1 MLFGAVLMAAFVSAG
16 GNARYSTVG
25 VAGSTGK
32 PVYGYLMIKLVNQPV
47 KGSPIVSFPVKIMVA
62 NSKTKIVRYVTG
74 QIYKLTDGH
83 SLKYKAGTKV
93 RLCVVTAK
101 TKKYSVATACPK
113 VKLVKVKAGL
123 NKVAF
128 TVKWAPAPPPP
139 TTTVTTT
146 TGTTSTTTTTT
157 TTTGPHYT
165 EVTLVKH
172 PTSAYWNDPSHYSVI
187 CVGANQIPETSPP
200 MSFGILVDGV
210 FHSMFP
216 ADHDAYCYPAAWE
229 MLNGTSHTI
238 SSAETFGYKVL
249 ISSADGSQQ
258 TTLGDSASL
267 SFTIRQ
273 FPPTTT
279 FIFSFVKM

>member
-1 MLFGAVLMAAFVSAG
+1 MKRILALLFGAVLMAAFVSAG

-128 TVKWAPAPPPP
+128 TVKWAPAPR
-139 TTTVTTT
+139 TSRKA
-146 TGTTSTTTTTT
+146 GTTR
-157 TTTGPHYT
+157 
-165 EVTLVKH
+165 KI
-172 PTSAYWNDPSHYSVI
+172 A
-187 CVGANQIPETSPP
+187 TSPR
-200 MSFGILVDGV
+200 SSVSLR
-210 FHSMFP
+210 P
-216 ADHDAYCYPAAWE
+216 A
-229 MLNGTSHTI
+229 
-238 SSAETFGYKVL
+238 
-249 ISSADGSQQ
+249 
-258 TTLGDSASL
+258 
-267 SFTIRQ
+267 IRA
-273 FPPTTT
+273 
-279 FIFSFVKM
+279 